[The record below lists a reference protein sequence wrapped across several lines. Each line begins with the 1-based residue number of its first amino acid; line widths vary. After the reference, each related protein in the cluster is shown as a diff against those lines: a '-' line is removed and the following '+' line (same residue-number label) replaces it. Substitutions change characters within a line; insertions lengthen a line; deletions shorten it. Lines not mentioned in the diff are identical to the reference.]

1 MQSHHWTRNFTVDR
15 DDLEYL
21 TSLLLEK
28 EQPLSTETLAKALIE
43 ERLTQEVSQLREQYK
58 DSRIYNPSHSYEPG
72 QKLLFPA
79 FNFAPAQVVDVRA
92 GQNPEYD
99 AFEVIAVEFE
109 DADQNRAGKLR
120 EFAASLTTP
129 HALSQTDSE
138 GLSLE
143 LSSAELSIDEIL
155 ESVGDD
161 IVYTVENALSEN
173 ESLIQVAG
181 KWFPRELLVEIN
193 EGHLHLAEAVL
204 DINGGGPLTPEQI
217 LAEMGGLESGSTEL
231 QIFSLNN
238 ALRDDSRF
246 DEVGPAG
253 GVLWYLQ
260 RLEPDGVQRTPA
272 MLEYSP
278 IQYDRSLLP
287 PAMLAL
293 EAEIGDELTENLTVD
308 DDIDK
313 ATIILTYPHRR
324 MGTLPLNAR
333 MRHVFPTAQQTPR
346 VYVTLIDGQDGEEYR
361 GWVVRK
367 ERYIYGLDPFFR
379 KHRLPIGAYVSVST
393 SDTPGTVIV
402 DFNAYRPRT
411 EWIRLITP
419 KNNQINFENH
429 KRSIGAEYDDLMILG
444 ADDLAAVDA
453 LFEANQ
459 QQKRPLAAILRSIIP
474 SLGRLTPQGT
484 AHAKTIYSAVN
495 AVKRCPPGP
504 IFATLVANPDFQNVG
519 GDYWKLSDEQER

>member
-1 MQSHHWTRNFTVDR
+1 
-15 DDLEYL
+15 
-21 TSLLLEK
+21 
-28 EQPLSTETLAKALIE
+28 
-43 ERLTQEVSQLREQYK
+43 
-58 DSRIYNPSHSYEPG
+58 
-72 QKLLFPA
+72 
-79 FNFAPAQVVDVRA
+79 
-92 GQNPEYD
+92 
-99 AFEVIAVEFE
+99 
-109 DADQNRAGKLR
+109 
-120 EFAASLTTP
+120 
-129 HALSQTDSE
+129 
-138 GLSLE
+138 
-143 LSSAELSIDEIL
+143 
-155 ESVGDD
+155 
-161 IVYTVENALSEN
+161 
-173 ESLIQVAG
+173 
-181 KWFPRELLVEIN
+181 
-193 EGHLHLAEAVL
+193 
-204 DINGGGPLTPEQI
+204 
-217 LAEMGGLESGSTEL
+217 MGGLESGSTDL

-238 ALRDDSRF
+238 ALRDDQRF

-260 RLEPDGVQRTPA
+260 RLEPDGVRRIPS

-287 PAMLAL
+287 PSMLAL

-308 DDIDK
+308 ENIDK

-333 MRHVFPTAQQTPR
+333 MRQVFPTAQQTPR

-367 ERYIYGLDPFFR
+367 ERYIYGLDTFFR
-379 KHRLPIGAYVSVST
+379 KHRLPIGAFVTVSKSE
-393 SDTPGTVIV
+393 TPGTVII

-419 KNNQINFENH
+419 KNNQISFENH

-459 QQKRPLAAILRSIIP
+459 QQRRPLAAILRTIIP